1 MEIETLEQK
10 VSYIYGREIA
20 KELAQKSFPKMNIKI
35 IQEAIMESFMQK
47 PWPFDPSEAEALK
60 KEMEEQR
67 KRAQA
72 EHVEQKQQF
81 EATFFER
88 NAAREQVTIHS
99 SGIQI
104 EIIDEGGE
112 RQESDPS
119 SQFLIRHKTWLLNGQ
134 QVDGS
139 AHLPEPM
146 SVMLHQAPVAWIV
159 ALKEMPVGATWRL
172 YVPAHLAYQEDA
184 HPTVPAETAVIFD
197 IKLESIKAQ

>member
-35 IQEAIMESFMQK
+35 IQEAIMEAFMQK
-47 PWPFDPSEAEALK
+47 PWPFDPSEAEELK

-72 EHVEQKQQF
+72 EHLEQKQQF

-88 NAAREQVTIHS
+88 NGAREEVNIHS
-99 SGIQI
+99 SGIQY
-104 EIIDEGGE
+104 EIIHAGEG
-112 RQESDPS
+112 QSQSDAN
-119 SQFLIRHKTWLLNGQ
+119 SQFVVRHKTWLLNGQ

-146 SVMLHQAPVAWIV
+146 RVTLHQAPVSWLV
-159 ALKEMPVGATWRL
+159 ALKEMPIGATWRL
-172 YVPAHLAYQEDA
+172 YVPAHLAYKEDA

-197 IKLESIKAQ
+197 LKLEGVESK